1 VPAHIYIQPKR
12 LLFLVGQGKS
22 KISLLNECNLKN
34 HMDLSIVI
42 KIREIYSIQVGDDEN
57 LMHFISPVREHVF
70 FC

>member
-1 VPAHIYIQPKR
+1 
-12 LLFLVGQGKS
+12 
-22 KISLLNECNLKN
+22 
-34 HMDLSIVI
+34 MDLSIVI